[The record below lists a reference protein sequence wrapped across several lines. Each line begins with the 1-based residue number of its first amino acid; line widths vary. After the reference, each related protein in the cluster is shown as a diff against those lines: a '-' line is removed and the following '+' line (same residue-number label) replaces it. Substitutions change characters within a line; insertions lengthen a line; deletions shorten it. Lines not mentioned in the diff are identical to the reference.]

1 VATPRERSVGGCS
14 ITSAEM
20 TEQRYDPKQIEPR
33 WQAVWAQERT
43 WEVSNEP
50 AGMNGAPGSA
60 TNSPSPSSQHPK
72 SYVLEMLPYPSGE
85 PHIGHLKVYSV
96 GDAIAHFHRR
106 LGHRVLHPMG
116 YDAFG
121 LPAENHAINT
131 GVNPRESTAASI
143 ASFQRQFRE
152 WGISIDWSRE
162 LATHEPSYYRW
173 TQWIFL
179 QLLHAGLAY
188 RKEAAVKWCPNDQT
202 VLANEQVVDGCCER
216 CGAEVEIRQLEQ
228 WFLRIT
234 DYAERLLGDLDG
246 IEWPEH
252 VKTMQRNWIGRSEG
266 AEVMFSC
273 EDLDPARVGG
283 IPIDYPVF
291 TTRPDTLFGAT
302 FFVMAPEHP
311 DVLRL
316 AEGTEHEQAVR
327 EYVNQA
333 LTESNEERGAVDKPK
348 TGVALGRT
356 VTNPVNGEQIPMYVA
371 DYVLMEYG
379 TGAIMAVPAHDER
392 DYAFARAKGL
402 PIRRVIAGA
411 SDFPPAD
418 FSLTE
423 PSPESGSD
431 SSSQSGAD
439 PASITAAWERSDRS
453 LPYTGDGPLVN
464 SDPRF
469 DGMNNREALAA
480 IVQWL
485 DREGKGHASVNYR
498 LRDWLVSR
506 QRYWGCPIPVV
517 YCERCGMVP
526 VPEEQL
532 PVELPE
538 IEDYAPRGRS
548 PLAAATDWVTTRC
561 PSCDGEARRET
572 DTMDTFVDSSWYFL
586 RYCDAANDEAAWD
599 PAVLRKWM
607 PVDQYIG
614 GVEHAILHLMYAR
627 FFTKA
632 LADLGHLDFQEPF
645 QALFTQGMV
654 TKDGAKM
661 SKSRGNVVSPAS
673 IVERYGADTARC
685 YILFIAPPDQDAD
698 WSDDGVE
705 GVHRFLSRLWRLAA
719 EVGGTPSRL
728 REGADG
734 RMRPSED
741 SPHAASPA
749 GPHAALPQSAHA
761 PTGTAIEGDDLE
773 LLRKTHW
780 AIDKVSTDL
789 RRFAFNTAIAAVM
802 ELLNECSRLREQAS
816 TVALSFALSTA
827 ASLLFPFAPHLGAE
841 VYERLTGERV
851 WEQPWPQ
858 ADPALL
864 ERDEYELV
872 CQVNGKLRDRVSA
885 PADASPEQLK
895 ELCRA
900 APNVRAHLD
909 GKEVVKEIVV
919 PGKLVN
925 LVVR

>member
-1 VATPRERSVGGCS
+1 MA
-14 ITSAEM
+14 
-20 TEQRYDPKQIEPR
+20 EQRYEPHEIEPR
-33 WQAVWAQERT
+33 WQAVWAAEHT

-50 AGMNGAPGSA
+50 AAGGAP
-60 TNSPSPSSQHPK
+60 PK

-85 PHIGHLKVYSV
+85 PHIGHLKVYAV

-121 LPAENHAINT
+121 LPAENHAIKT
-131 GVNPRESTAASI
+131 GVNPRESTATSI
-143 ASFQRQFRE
+143 ASFQRQFRS

-162 LATHEPSYYRW
+162 FATHEPSYYRW

-179 QLLHAGLAY
+179 QLLRAGLAY
-188 RKEAAVKWCPNDQT
+188 RKQAAVKWCPTDQT
-202 VLANEQVVDGCCER
+202 VLANEQVVDGHCER
-216 CGAEVEIRQLEQ
+216 CGAEVELRQLEQ

-266 AEVMFSC
+266 AEVTFRC
-273 EDLDPARVGG
+273 AELGV
-283 IPIDYPVF
+283 DYPVF

-311 DVLRL
+311 DVQRL
-316 AEGTEHEQAVR
+316 AEGTEHEWEVR
-327 EYVNQA
+327 EYVNHV
-333 LTESNEERGAVDKPK
+333 LTESSEERGDVERPK

-356 VTNPVNGEQIPMYVA
+356 VTNPVNGEEIPMYVA

-379 TGAIMAVPAHDER
+379 TGAIMAVPGHDER
-392 DYAFARAKGL
+392 DFAFARAHGL
-402 PIRRVIAGA
+402 LIRRVIEG
-411 SDFPPAD
+411 SPAED
-418 FSLTE
+418 GDE
-423 PSPESGSD
+423 QG
-431 SSSQSGAD
+431 
-439 PASITAAWERSDRS
+439 
-453 LPYTGDGPLVN
+453 LPYTGDGPLVD

-469 DGMNNREALAA
+469 DGKGNREALAE

-498 LRDWLVSR
+498 LRDWLISR

-517 YCERCGMVP
+517 YCEQCGMVP

-532 PVELPE
+532 PVVLPE

-548 PLAAATDWVTTRC
+548 PLAAAEEWVSVQC
-561 PSCDGEARRET
+561 PACGGPARRET

-586 RYCDAANDEAAWD
+586 RYCDAANDGAAWD
-599 PAVLRKWM
+599 PAVLRRWM

-645 QALFTQGMV
+645 QALFTQGMI

-705 GVHRFLSRLWRLAA
+705 GMHRFLGRLWRLAA
-719 EVGGTPSRL
+719 EVAERGVDWGGEAGGG
-728 REGADG
+728 REAGAGEESAAEVAEREDG
-734 RMRPSED
+734 GELPEGE
-741 SPHAASPA
+741 
-749 GPHAALPQSAHA
+749 GP
-761 PTGTAIEGDDLE
+761 DLE
-773 LLRKTHW
+773 LLRKAHW

-802 ELLNECSRLREQAS
+802 ELLNECSRLRAQAAG
-816 TVALSFALSTA
+816 TTLRFALSTA
-827 ASLLFPFAPHLGAE
+827 ASLLFPFAPHVGADI
-841 VYERLTGERV
+841 YDRLSGGQRV

-864 ERDEYELV
+864 EREVYELV
-872 CQVNGKLRDRVSA
+872 CQVNGKLRDRVQA
-885 PADASPEQLK
+885 PTDATAEQLK

-900 APNVRAHLD
+900 APNVQAHLD